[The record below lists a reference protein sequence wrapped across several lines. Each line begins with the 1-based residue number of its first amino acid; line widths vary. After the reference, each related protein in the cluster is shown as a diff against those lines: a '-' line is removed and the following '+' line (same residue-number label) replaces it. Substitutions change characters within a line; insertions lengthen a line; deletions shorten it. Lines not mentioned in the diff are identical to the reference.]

1 MNLNGFSISLSAAVA
16 VLFSFFC
23 FFLLLFLFF
32 ELHGAEERGR
42 AAGGEDGYRD
52 GKAQQR
58 VMGAGLLRSVR
69 ALGPTAFC
77 SVEGAGAAPGV
88 CGVRGDHMQ
97 GVLGGTPRSR
107 PTRPGLGAGGRGRA
121 AGRSGDP
128 AAAICRAQRPLLL
141 AQPPCQA
148 RIKNRVMLQQGK
160 EGPGGTGAAL
170 CSPIFIETDLCT

>member
-1 MNLNGFSISLSAAVA
+1 MDSASV
-16 VLFSFFC
+16 
-23 FFLLLFLFF
+23 FLLLWLCCFLFCCCFFLFF

-42 AAGGEDGYRD
+42 AVGGEDGYRD

-69 ALGPTAFC
+69 ALGPAAFC

-107 PTRPGLGAGGRGRA
+107 PTRPGLGAGGRGRT

-128 AAAICRAQRPLLL
+128 AAAIRRAQRPLLL

-148 RIKNRVMLQQGK
+148 RIKNHVMLQQGK